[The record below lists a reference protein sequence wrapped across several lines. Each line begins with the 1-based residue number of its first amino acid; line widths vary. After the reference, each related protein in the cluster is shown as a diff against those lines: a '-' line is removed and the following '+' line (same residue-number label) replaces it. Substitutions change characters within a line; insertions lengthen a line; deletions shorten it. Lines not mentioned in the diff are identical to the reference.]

1 MSYFSRKQKDEGQA
15 LVVVEEAPRRP
26 PPCENARLVEE
37 WIGSKASLRTQT
49 AYRKDATRFLAHAG
63 DKPLNWVTLQDLSHY
78 QQQALA
84 GQSPASIAR
93 RISAIKSLLTFGC
106 TLYPGFFPVNVG
118 AALKLKKGKD
128 TLAERIL
135 SEETVLDLLSVQ
147 RRATEDRYR
156 ERNAVLLRLLY
167 KAALR
172 REEVCQLSWRDVQD
186 REHGQGQLTVYG
198 KGGKTRPILIED
210 ESLYR
215 ALKALRGTAGDNAPV
230 FVSRQRSGSGEKR
243 LSPDQVYRIVRK
255 AAERAGINKP
265 VSPHWMRHAHASHAL
280 DNGAPITLVR
290 DTLGHSSLQVTSRYS
305 HARPNASSGQY
316 LKG

>member
-1 MSYFSRKQKDEGQA
+1 M
-15 LVVVEEAPRRP
+15 
-26 PPCENARLVEE
+26 
-37 WIGSKASLRTQT
+37 
-49 AYRKDATRFLAHAG
+49 
-63 DKPLNWVTLQDLSHY
+63 
-78 QQQALA
+78 
-84 GQSPASIAR
+84 
-93 RISAIKSLLTFGC
+93 
-106 TLYPGFFPVNVG
+106 NVG

-156 ERNAVLLRLLY
+156 ERNTVLLRLLY

-186 REHGQGQLTVYG
+186 RENGQGQLTVYG

-210 ESLYR
+210 VNLYR
-215 ALKALRGTAGDNAPV
+215 ALKALRGDAGNDASV
-230 FVSRQRSGSGEKR
+230 FVSRQRNEQGEKR